1 MMWKIPLSDINF
13 DQKEVEAVQ
22 NVIYSGWL
30 TMGDVTKDFEARFAR
45 YIGVEY
51 AFAVS
56 SCTSALHLAA
66 LALDIGEGDEVVCP
80 SLTFVAAP
88 NSIIYTR
95 GKPVFADITSTKNL
109 NISPED
115 IEKKITTKTKAIQ
128 IMHYAGIPCN
138 MESITDLARKHDLPV
153 IEDCAHSPGAKYKGK
168 KCGSMG
174 NIGCFSFFSN
184 KNMTTGEGGM
194 ITTNDE
200 SIAKKIRTLRS
211 HGMTTLTLDRHK
223 GHAFSYDVTD
233 LGFNYRLDEIHSA
246 IGIVQLEKLQES
258 NEKRLILATKYQQA
272 LSGIQGLSVISRNEI
287 SVSSNH
293 ILPVLLPEEIDRA
306 KFMGYMKQN
315 GIQTSI
321 HYPPAHLFD
330 FYRRMYGYK
339 EGMLPLT
346 EEVSKREVT
355 LPLYPS
361 MNEDHVNIVCE
372 VIREYFM
379 KE

>member
-1 MMWKIPLSDINF
+1 MWKIPLSDINF

-30 TMGDVTKDFEARFAR
+30 TMGEVTKDFEARFAR
-45 YIGVEY
+45 YIGVEH

-95 GKPVFADITSTKNL
+95 GKPVFADITSVTNL

-115 IEKKITTKTKAIQ
+115 IEKKITAKTKAIQ

-138 MESITDLARKHDLPV
+138 MESITDLARKRGLPV
-153 IEDCAHSPGAKYKGK
+153 IEDCAHSPGSEYKGK
-168 KCGSMG
+168 RCGSIG
-174 NIGCFSFFSN
+174 DIGCFSFFSN

-200 SIAKKIRTLRS
+200 NIAKKIRTLRS

-223 GHAFSYDVTD
+223 GHAFSYDVTA

-246 IGIVQLEKLQES
+246 IGIVQLEKLQKS
-258 NEKRLILATKYQQA
+258 NERRLTLATKYQQA
-272 LSGIQGLSVISRNEI
+272 LSEIQGLSVISGNGI

-306 KFMGYMKQN
+306 QFMEYMKQN

-330 FYRRMYGYK
+330 FYHRTYGYK
-339 EGMLPLT
+339 EGMLPFT
-346 EEVSKREVT
+346 EEVAKREVT

-361 MNEDHVNIVCE
+361 MKNEDVDFVCDA
-372 VIREYFM
+372 IREYFI

>member
-1 MMWKIPLSDINF
+1 
-13 DQKEVEAVQ
+13 
-22 NVIYSGWL
+22 
-30 TMGDVTKDFEARFAR
+30 
-45 YIGVEY
+45 
-51 AFAVS
+51 
-56 SCTSALHLAA
+56 
-66 LALDIGEGDEVVCP
+66 
-80 SLTFVAAP
+80 
-88 NSIIYTR
+88 
-95 GKPVFADITSTKNL
+95 
-109 NISPED
+109 
-115 IEKKITTKTKAIQ
+115 
-128 IMHYAGIPCN
+128 MHYAGIPCN
-138 MESITDLARKHDLPV
+138 MESITDLARKRGLPV
-153 IEDCAHSPGAKYKGK
+153 IEDCAHSPGSEYKGK
-168 KCGSMG
+168 RCGSIG
-174 NIGCFSFFSN
+174 DIGCFSFFSN

-200 SIAKKIRTLRS
+200 NIAKKIRTLRS

-223 GHAFSYDVTD
+223 GHAFSYDVTA

-246 IGIVQLEKLQES
+246 LGIVQLEKLQKS
-258 NEKRLILATKYQQA
+258 NERRLTLATKYQQA
-272 LSGIQGLSVISRNEI
+272 LSEIQGLSVISGNGI

-306 KFMGYMKQN
+306 KFMEYMKQN

-361 MNEDHVNIVCE
+361 MNEDSVSIVCDA
-372 VIREYFM
+372 VREYFK
-379 KE
+379 KELI

>member
-1 MMWKIPLSDINF
+1 MWKIPLSDINF
-13 DQKEVEAVQ
+13 DRKEVEAVQ

-30 TMGDVTKDFEARFAR
+30 TMGEVTKDFEARFAR
-45 YIGVEY
+45 YIGVEH

-88 NSIIYTR
+88 NSIIYTG
-95 GKPVFADITSTKNL
+95 GKPVFADVTSTTNF

-115 IEKKITTKTKAIQ
+115 IERKITAKTKAIQ

-138 MESITDLARKHDLPV
+138 MESITDLARKHGLPV
-153 IEDCAHSPGAKYKGK
+153 IEDCAHSPGSEYKGK
-168 KCGSMG
+168 RCGSIG
-174 NIGCFSFFSN
+174 DIGCFSFFSN

-194 ITTNDE
+194 ITTNNE
-200 SIAKKIRTLRS
+200 NIAKKIRTLRS

-223 GHAFSYDVTD
+223 GHAFSYDVTA

-258 NEKRLILATKYQQA
+258 NERRLMLVIKYQQA
-272 LSGIQGLSVISRNEI
+272 LSEIQGLSVISKNEI

-293 ILPVLLPEEIDRA
+293 ILPVLLPKEADRT
-306 KFMGYMKQN
+306 KFMEYMKQN
-315 GIQTSI
+315 SIQTSI

-330 FYRRMYGYK
+330 FYRRKYGYK

-346 EEVSKREVT
+346 EDVSKREVT

-361 MNEDHVNIVCE
+361 MNEDDVNIVCDA
-372 VIREYFM
+372 IREYFI